1 MPFAQPDPATNPAYP
16 DPIRPYVT
24 ALHRL
29 AARAGERLFR
39 FLDPA
44 GRPIPPA
51 TPSEARIQSR
61 ANGLAEWVHAL
72 CRVMAGD
79 PSYIRNWRM
88 PRSRIPGFRDMVN
101 AMRVQFGKKPFADR
115 KKPTTPKPQATEE
128 SRARARRAYMLRVF
142 ARQPVATIATR
153 LARRLGIKPTDKAW
167 PTDLLDITETP
178 RAWALKRYHPFLK
191 LKAEILQRLARNQAQ
206 APPGPAPAEPNSP
219 PYHPRE

>member
-1 MPFAQPDPATNPAYP
+1 MHAQPDPATNPAYP

-39 FLDPA
+39 FLDPI

-61 ANGLAEWVHAL
+61 ANALAEWVHAL

-101 AMRVQFGKKPFADR
+101 AVRVQFGKKPFADR
-115 KKPTTPKPQATEE
+115 KKSTTPKPPATEE

-167 PTDLLDITETP
+167 PTDLLEITETP
-178 RAWALKRYHPFLK
+178 RAWTLKRYCAPK
-191 LKAEILQRLARNQAQ
+191 LLAARALSRALQT
-206 APPGPAPAEPNSP
+206 APIPAPAAAAPAENP

>member
-1 MPFAQPDPATNPAYP
+1 MHAQPDPATNPAYP

-39 FLDPA
+39 FLDPI

-61 ANGLAEWVHAL
+61 ANALAEWVHAL

-101 AMRVQFGKKPFADR
+101 AVRVQFGKKPFADR

-167 PTDLLDITETP
+167 PTDLLEITETP
-178 RAWALKRYHPFLK
+178 RAWTLKRYCVPK
-191 LKAEILQRLARNQAQ
+191 LLAARALSRALQTT
-206 APPGPAPAEPNSP
+206 PIPAPAAAPAENP

>member
-39 FLDPA
+39 FLDPI

-61 ANGLAEWVHAL
+61 ANALAEWVHAL

-101 AMRVQFGKKPFADR
+101 AVRVQFGKKPFADR
-115 KKPTTPKPQATEE
+115 KKPTHPKPPATEE

-167 PTDLLDITETP
+167 PTDLLEITETP
-178 RAWALKRYHPFLK
+178 RAWTLKRYCAPK
-191 LKAEILQRLARNQAQ
+191 LLAALARHRALQTT
-206 APPGPAPAEPNSP
+206 PIPAPAAAPAENP